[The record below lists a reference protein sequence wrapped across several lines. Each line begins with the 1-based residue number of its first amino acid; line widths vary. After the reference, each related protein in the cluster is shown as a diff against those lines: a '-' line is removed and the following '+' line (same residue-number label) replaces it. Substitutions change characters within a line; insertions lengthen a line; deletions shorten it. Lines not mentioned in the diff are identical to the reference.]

1 MKVGILTLHNAI
13 NYGATLQALALQ
25 QCIEELGVNV
35 EIIDYRNK
43 HIEEKYWRANNYLLP
58 IKIMLKGHIRSGM
71 QELKEAI
78 VNRNQYSGF
87 RKKYLCYIKQNMKLS
102 KPYGSQLLKE
112 ENPYSTVIVGSDQVW
127 NTKITG
133 NDSVYF
139 LKNISN
145 VKKISYAASGLRI
158 GENQDLID
166 SIFQFD
172 SISVRESST
181 LKILSDIHRDSI
193 ETVCD
198 PTMLYSGE
206 FWKKRIGDRKIS
218 CNYIFAYSIWK
229 NPELLAL
236 VEHMAKNYNLKIVCL
251 TGVERTVKVRGKT
264 YVSVTPDDFLNFIA
278 YADKVVVNS
287 FHGTVFSILFKK
299 DFFSF
304 NSGERI
310 NDLLTTLNI
319 CNRGFTQSDIDFEN
333 MEEINWENV
342 DTKLAQMRKDSRK
355 FLIESMGLN
364 DELLNQWR

>member
-1 MKVGILTLHNAI
+1 MIGILTLHNAI

-25 QCIEELGVNV
+25 KYIEELGVNV

-43 HIEEKYWRANNYLLP
+43 HIEEKYWKVNNYSHP
-58 IKIMLKGHIRSGM
+58 IKIILRGHIRSGM

-78 VNRNQYSGF
+78 VNRNPYSGF
-87 RKKYLCYIKQNMKLS
+87 RKKYLRYIKQNMKLS
-102 KPYGSQLLKE
+102 KPYNSQLLKE
-112 ENPYSTVIVGSDQVW
+112 ENPYSTIIVGSDQVW

-145 VKKISYAASGLRI
+145 IKKISYAASGLKVR
-158 GENQDLID
+158 EKQDLIN

-172 SISVRESST
+172 SISVRESSI
-181 LKILSDIHRDSI
+181 LKDLSDIQRGSI
-193 ETVCD
+193 QIVCD
-198 PTMLYSGE
+198 PTMLYPGG

-218 CNYIFAYSIWK
+218 CNYIFVYSIWK
-229 NPELLAL
+229 NQELLAL
-236 VEHMAKNYNLKIVCL
+236 VDNMAKYYNLKIVCL
-251 TGVERTVKVRGKT
+251 TGVERTVKVGKKS

-304 NSGERI
+304 NSGERV
-310 NDLLTTLNI
+310 NDLLRTLDI
-319 CNRGFTQSDIDFEN
+319 CERGFTQSDIDFEK
-333 MEEINWENV
+333 IGRTNWENV
-342 DTKLAQMRKDSRK
+342 DTKLAQLRKDGRK
-355 FLIESMGLN
+355 FLIESMGL
-364 DELLNQWR
+364 

>member
-1 MKVGILTLHNAI
+1 MIVGILTLHNAI

-25 QCIEELGVNV
+25 KYIEELGVDV

-43 HIEEKYWRANNYLLP
+43 HIEEKYWKANNYLYP
-58 IKIMLKGHIRSGM
+58 IKIMLRGHIRSGI

-87 RKKYLCYIKQNMKLS
+87 RKKYLRYIKQNMKLS
-102 KPYGSQLLKE
+102 KPYRSQLLKE
-112 ENPYSTVIVGSDQVW
+112 ENPYSTIIVGSDQVW

-133 NDSVYF
+133 NDSAYF

-145 VKKISYAASGLRI
+145 VKKISYAASGLKT

-181 LKILSDIHRDSI
+181 LKILSDIQRDSI
-193 ETVCD
+193 EIVCD
-198 PTMLYSGE
+198 PTMLYPGE

-218 CNYIFAYSIWK
+218 CNYIFVYSIWK

-236 VEHMAKNYNLKIVCL
+236 VDHMAKYYNLKIVCL
-251 TGVERTVKVRGKT
+251 TGVERTVKVGEKT

-304 NSGERI
+304 NSGERV
-310 NDLLTTLNI
+310 NDLLSTLDV
-319 CNRGFTQSDIDFEN
+319 CDRGFTQSDIDFEKIGK
-333 MEEINWENV
+333 INWENV
-342 DTKLAQMRKDSRK
+342 DTKLAQLRKDGRK

-364 DELLNQWR
+364 DELLNQW